1 MDSLTR
7 QLICRSDDCGE
18 GRECNEQHGRYF
30 GKHGYKETV
39 LTSSLS
45 NARVQDKRRLYLCG
59 GETVARD
66 VDHVC
71 WKNMT

>member
-1 MDSLTR
+1 MTVAREKNAMSN
-7 QLICRSDDCGE
+7 IE
-18 GRECNEQHGRYF
+18 GTF

-71 WKNMT
+71 RKT